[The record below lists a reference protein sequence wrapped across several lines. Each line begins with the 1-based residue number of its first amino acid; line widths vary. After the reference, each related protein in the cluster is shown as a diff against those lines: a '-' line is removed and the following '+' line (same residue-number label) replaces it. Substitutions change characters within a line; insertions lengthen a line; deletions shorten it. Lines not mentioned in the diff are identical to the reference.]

1 MKELKDIVDKIKLED
16 NLYIICK
23 VIVEDGMMSLH
34 INSEISNSVVSSI
47 INYVN
52 DSFTDIVMVFRTEE
66 EPHSNAYPTQEQQLL
81 LLKGVKV
88 EHKVFY
94 QDPWPSNVPNFSKEK
109 SVVRFG
115 YDEGCKFDTS
125 TLNKKIK
132 TNKSDGEYYYLIN
145 NNKNIELKLKN
156 SLI

>member
-1 MKELKDIVDKIKLED
+1 MKELKDVVDKIKLQD
-16 NLYIICK
+16 NLYIVCK
-23 VIVEDGMMSLH
+23 VIVDEGMMSLH

-47 INYVN
+47 INYIN
-52 DSFTDIVMVFRTEE
+52 DEFTDIVMVFRTEE
-66 EPHSNAYPTQEQQLL
+66 EPHSDSYPTQEQQIL

-88 EHKVFY
+88 KHKVFY
-94 QDPWPSNVPNFSKEK
+94 QDPWPSNVPNFLKDK
-109 SVVRFG
+109 SVIRFG

-132 TNKSDGEYYYLIN
+132 TKKSNGEYYYLIN
-145 NNKNIELKLKN
+145 KNKNIEIELKN

>member
-1 MKELKDIVDKIKLED
+1 MIEINNIVDKINLSDK
-16 NLYIICK
+16 LYIVCK
-23 VIVEDGMMSLH
+23 AIVSDGDMSLH
-34 INSEISNSVVSSI
+34 INSQIPNSVISSI
-47 INYVN
+47 VQYINN
-52 DSFTDIVMVFRTEE
+52 TFTNIVMVFRTEE
-66 EPHSNAYPTQEQQLL
+66 EPYSNAYPTQEQQLL

-88 EHKVFY
+88 KHKVFY
-94 QDPWPSNVPNFSKEK
+94 QDPWPSHVPNFSKEK